1 MIGCYDRNRT
11 LKVQL
16 SDHRGRGNI
25 MTSTTSTEITAG
37 SWTIDPSHSE
47 VGFTVRHLMSKVRG
61 QFEKFEGT
69 LTTGESL
76 EGTRATATIDL
87 NSVNTRDEQRDGH
100 LRSADFFD
108 VEKFG
113 QMTFTT
119 TSFDGTTAVGDLT
132 IKGVTKP
139 VELEVEF
146 LGIGQDPWG
155 GQRLGFEANGV
166 INRKDFG
173 VDFNVPLDG
182 GRVLVG
188 DKVNIHLAVE
198 AVREQA

>member
-1 MIGCYDRNRT
+1 
-11 LKVQL
+11 
-16 SDHRGRGNI
+16 
-25 MTSTTSTEITAG
+25 MTVTTDTAFANDTVAG

-69 LTTGESL
+69 LTTGDSL
-76 EGTRATATIDL
+76 EETRAVATIDL
-87 NSVNTRDEQRDGH
+87 NSVNTRDEQRDAH

-113 QMTFTT
+113 QMTFTA
-119 TSFDGTTAVGDLT
+119 TSFDGTTAVGELT
-132 IKGVTKP
+132 IKGITKP
-139 VELEVEF
+139 VELDVEF
-146 LGIGQDPWG
+146 LGLGQDPWG
-155 GQRLGFEANGV
+155 NQRLGFEATTV
-166 INRKDFG
+166 INRKDWG

-188 DKVNIHLAVE
+188 DKVNIHLAVQ
-198 AVREQA
+198 AVREA

>member
-1 MIGCYDRNRT
+1 
-11 LKVQL
+11 
-16 SDHRGRGNI
+16 
-25 MTSTTSTEITAG
+25 MTVTVDTAFG
-37 SWTIDPSHSE
+37 TDISAGPWTIDPSHPE

-61 QFEKFEGT
+61 QFEKFEGS
-69 LTTGESL
+69 LTTGDSL
-76 EGTRATATIDL
+76 EDTRATATIDL

-119 TSFDGTTAVGDLT
+119 TSFDGTTVVGDLT

-139 VELEVEF
+139 VELDVEF

-155 GQRLGFEANGV
+155 GQRLGFEATAE
-166 INRKDFG
+166 ISRKDFG
-173 VDFNVPLDG
+173 IDFNVPLDG
-182 GRVLVG
+182 GKVLIG
-188 DKVNIHLAVE
+188 DKVSIHLAVE
-198 AVREQA
+198 AVLDQA